1 MKSAFYFIAPKQ
13 LFHFLVTS
21 NPLKS
26 SQCQCCLNI
35 AARGIIS
42 CTYYQEFF
50 KEVHVQTDHLHLHKF
65 KTIILNSNS
74 SFFLSWLLCFSQW
87 MDRTFITVFI
97 VQLIFREQWDQT
109 EDVLSRE
116 IFRFFFFL
124 AYFQETSRFCF
135 TLPVSNHSYM
145 FPF

>member
-1 MKSAFYFIAPKQ
+1 M
-13 LFHFLVTS
+13 FHFLVTS

-74 SFFLSWLLCFSQW
+74 SFFLSWLLCLLSMNGQNIYHGLHCPVYFQGTVGS
-87 MDRTFITVFI
+87 DRRCLVTRNFQI
-97 VQLIFREQWDQT
+97 
-109 EDVLSRE
+109 
-116 IFRFFFFL
+116 FFFFWPIFRRL
-124 AYFQETSRFCF
+124 QGSALHFLFLTTVICSHFK
-135 TLPVSNHSYM
+135 M
-145 FPF
+145 